1 MRWSSTLA
9 LFAIEFLAISLPVIH
24 ALPLPEDFDLVARN
38 PPKGKDKDLK
48 DSSANYRD
56 SARQSSTSFNQVGGA
71 LTPVQH
77 TAPHTPEKGQ
87 HADHTLEA
95 QTAHAALN
103 SIGQPFGNLAT
114 PVRHDLKETFN
125 VPGNMMFVPGSTN
138 MSKGQLT
145 KQALQKPLAET
156 PQRPDHQA
164 YLPAAHQ
171 NAGESAKALDNV
183 LKQHN
188 VPGAQDSPFRK
199 TEEKVQQNMHPNS
212 SKRPQTPP
220 PGSP

>member
-1 MRWSSTLA
+1 MRWSSTLI
-9 LFAIEFLAISLPVIH
+9 LFVIEFLAISLPAIH
-24 ALPLPEDFDLVARN
+24 ALPLPQDFDLVARA
-38 PPKGKDKDLK
+38 PPKGKELK
-48 DSSANYRD
+48 ESSSNYRD
-56 SARQSSTSFNQVGGA
+56 SARQSSTSFDQVGGA
-71 LTPVQH
+71 LAPVQH

-103 SIGQPFGNLAT
+103 SIGQPFGTLAT

-125 VPGNMMFVPGSTN
+125 GPGNMMFVPGSTN

-156 PQRPDHQA
+156 PQRADHQA

-171 NAGESAKALDNV
+171 TASQAAHEMDNV

-188 VPGAQDSPFRK
+188 VPGAHDSPFRK

-212 SKRPQTPP
+212 SKQRPQTPP